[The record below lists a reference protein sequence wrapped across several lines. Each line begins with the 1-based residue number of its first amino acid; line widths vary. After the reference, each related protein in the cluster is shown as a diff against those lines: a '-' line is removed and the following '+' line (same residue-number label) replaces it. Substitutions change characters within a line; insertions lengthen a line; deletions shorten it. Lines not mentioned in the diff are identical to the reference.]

1 MVMNSASLKE
11 IRSEL
16 QALDADQL
24 QEMCQRL
31 AKYKKENKELLTYLL
46 FEAHD
51 EQAYITHVKEEVES
65 LFEDLPKGNVYYIK
79 KNLRKILRFV
89 NRQVKY
95 SGIPRTE
102 LEVRIFF
109 CVKIREA
116 NVPIHSNTVLGNLY
130 RQQTKKIESIL
141 AKLPEDLQMDYDRE
155 ITTIL
160 KGL

>member
-1 MVMNSASLKE
+1 MTSASLKE

-16 QALDADQL
+16 QSLDADQL

-51 EQAYITHVKEEVES
+51 EQAYIGHVKEAVET

-130 RQQTKKIESIL
+130 LQQTKKIKSIL
-141 AKLPEDLQMDYDRE
+141 EKLPEDLQMDYDGE
-155 ITTIL
+155 MKMIL

>member
-1 MVMNSASLKE
+1 MTSASLKE

-16 QALDADQL
+16 QSLDADQL

-51 EQAYITHVKEEVES
+51 EQAYIGHVNEAVET

-130 RQQTKKIESIL
+130 LQQIKKIKSIL
-141 AKLPEDLQMDYDRE
+141 EKLPEDLQMDYDGE
-155 ITTIL
+155 MKTIL